1 MEGNRITAVT
11 RRDILDMMSIDGV
24 QWAGRLTEPEFLGRI
39 WELGSL
45 PSTDHRYV
53 DAAGDIYQHRVNNFD
68 WDDDWIFTDPR
79 FNLQNC
85 TDERFL
91 EFLAQ
96 MVHPVVRPDADE
108 AASLVTRLNDSLR
121 ADGFA
126 LVPER
131 RMSGRTVY
139 AATSATVTA
148 THHPARALRLD
159 ARKLLGDQRALRD
172 HLDRIDRTIAVDP
185 AAAISAA
192 KELVESTCKVI
203 LDATDT
209 SYSNADDLPGL
220 YRKVAEVLR
229 LNAEAVPESATGS
242 KTAQKILRTLATT
255 VQSLAEL
262 RNELGLGHG
271 RSAPS
276 PALER
281 HARLSFNACVT
292 VVEFLLDTWHVRAG
306 KET

>member
-1 MEGNRITAVT
+1 MEGNRITGVT
-11 RRDILDMMSIDGV
+11 RRDIFDMLSIDGV
-24 QWAGRLTEPEFLGRI
+24 GWAGRLTEPDFLARI
-39 WELGSL
+39 WNLSSL

-53 DAAGDIYQHRVNNFD
+53 DAAGDIHQHRVNNLD

-85 TDERFL
+85 SDERFL

-108 AASLVTRLNDSLR
+108 AASLVDRLNDSLR
-121 ADGFA
+121 VDGFA

-131 RMSGRTVY
+131 RMSGRVLY
-139 AATSATVTA
+139 GASSATA
-148 THHPARALRLD
+148 THRPAEVLRLD
-159 ARKLLGDQRALRD
+159 ARDLLGDQRALRD
-172 HLDRIDRTIAVDP
+172 HLDRIDRTIAIDP
-185 AAAISAA
+185 PAAISAA
-192 KELVESTCKVI
+192 KELVETACKLI
-203 LDATDT
+203 LDATRT

-220 YRKVAEVLR
+220 YKKVAEVLR
-229 LNAEAVPESATGS
+229 LNAEAVPESARGS
-242 KTAQKILRTLATT
+242 KTAQKTLRTLATT

-292 VVEFLLDTWHVRAG
+292 VVEFLLDTWHARAG
-306 KET
+306 AES